1 MSQHMAAGE
10 VVVRSLIAEG
20 VKHVF
25 GIVGSTFLPVLD
37 SMYDRDEIQYI
48 SVRHEQAA
56 GFMADGFARATGTP
70 AVCLVTGGPGAMN
83 LLSGLCS
90 TRAAQSPVI
99 ALAGVSSSANTD
111 RKAFQ
116 EFDLISIFRPM
127 VKEALQLT
135 SPILISE
142 MMRYVFRTA
151 LTGNKGAVFLEMP
164 RDYLEAS
171 VEYEPFDSSVSEKIP
186 CVPYPNPQDI
196 TRATSLIEEAERPL
210 IIAGGGVTAAN
221 ASEDVV
227 KLAEMLNIPIVT
239 AYGRNDAVPNNSKH
253 YVGPLG
259 RAGSPEAGQLCSE
272 SDLILAIGTRL
283 WHFTT
288 FYDDRYLKKNVKI
301 IQVNTDSSEIGRH
314 YPVELGITSDA
325 KMTVQALLT
334 SLTNQS
340 VTKKEAN
347 WALRTKELRQ
357 QRMNRL
363 EKEASPGTSSLLP
376 QQVYAELRKS
386 LPPQTIVTLDAGA
399 CPAFAYDRLH
409 FNAGRTFFS
418 PLDAGV
424 LGFAFPEAI
433 GAKLGRP
440 EAPVLAIHGDGGF
453 LFNSQELET
462 AVREKIP
469 VVTLVM
475 NNGSWGSEKAYQ
487 RKDYGDRFVGIDLV
501 NPRFDE
507 YAKLFGANGYFIDK
521 AADIP
526 ECLSLAFKSEL
537 PTVIE
542 IKVDPDEFPAPV
554 NIFKEKVK

>member
-116 EFDLISIFRPM
+116 EFALISIFRPM

-164 RDYLEAS
+164 RDYLEAL
-171 VEYEPFDSSVSEKIP
+171 VEYEPFHSSVSEKIP

-227 KLAEMLNIPIVT
+227 NLAEMLDIPIVT

-334 SLTNQS
+334 SLTNQA
-340 VTKKEAN
+340 VIKKEAT

-357 QRMNRL
+357 QRMDRL
-363 EKEASPGTSSLLP
+363 EKESSSGTSSL
-376 QQVYAELRKS
+376 
-386 LPPQTIVTLDAGA
+386 
-399 CPAFAYDRLH
+399 
-409 FNAGRTFFS
+409 
-418 PLDAGV
+418 
-424 LGFAFPEAI
+424 
-433 GAKLGRP
+433 
-440 EAPVLAIHGDGGF
+440 
-453 LFNSQELET
+453 
-462 AVREKIP
+462 
-469 VVTLVM
+469 
-475 NNGSWGSEKAYQ
+475 
-487 RKDYGDRFVGIDLV
+487 
-501 NPRFDE
+501 
-507 YAKLFGANGYFIDK
+507 
-521 AADIP
+521 
-526 ECLSLAFKSEL
+526 
-537 PTVIE
+537 
-542 IKVDPDEFPAPV
+542 
-554 NIFKEKVK
+554 